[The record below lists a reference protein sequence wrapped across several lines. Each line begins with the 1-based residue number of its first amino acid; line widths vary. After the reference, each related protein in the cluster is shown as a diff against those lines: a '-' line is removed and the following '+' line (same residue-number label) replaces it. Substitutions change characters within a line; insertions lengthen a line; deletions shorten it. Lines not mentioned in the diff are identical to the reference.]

1 MNELFTKDEALKN
14 IYKYFDSLKELV
26 KSVSYPIENEFDLN
40 EVLYYLKFRKDDYIN
55 INSIDVFKNLD
66 LLKHYNSIDSL
77 DIFKDEFNSINTIYN
92 YYHNLQNPLVK
103 VDNKELKKLI
113 FEISIKLKGLDNY
126 YSDSINNDSN
136 YSHNVF
142 VNLKAEK
149 LFLEYINKYIIDPY
163 IDYSFIFQQMKH
175 DKLLRSIKHL
185 EFAKWLKDNNLIN
198 EKNYLKISD
207 ANGFRA
213 LDKCYNANRFNNY
226 LLLKESV

>member
-14 IYKYFDSLKELV
+14 LYTYFDSLKELV
-26 KSVSYPIENEFDLN
+26 KSIAYPIENEFDLN
-40 EVLYYLKFRKDDYIN
+40 EVLYYLKFRKEDYNN

-92 YYHNLQNPLVK
+92 YYHNLQNPLIK
-103 VDNKELKKLI
+103 VDNKELKNLI

-175 DKLLRSIKHL
+175 DKLLRSIEHL

-198 EKNYLKISD
+198 EKNYLIISD
-207 ANGFRA
+207 ASGFRS
-213 LDKCYNANRFNNY
+213 LKKCYNANRFNNY
-226 LLLKESV
+226 LLLKESI